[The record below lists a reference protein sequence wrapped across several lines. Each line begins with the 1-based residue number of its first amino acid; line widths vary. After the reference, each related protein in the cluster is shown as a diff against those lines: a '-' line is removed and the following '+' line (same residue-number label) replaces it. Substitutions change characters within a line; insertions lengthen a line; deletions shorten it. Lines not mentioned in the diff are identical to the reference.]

1 MNKLLILPLFAMIL
15 VAGCVSSNNVNNTT
29 QNNTTPVINNTTPP
43 AINNTTSIPAEA
55 VATTNVEIRNNAF
68 IPQIIVVKKGATVR
82 WVNRDYILHI
92 VKFSNTQSPA
102 LERGDVWSY
111 SFRDVG
117 TFEYRSSI
125 SPSINGTVIVT
136 E

>member
-1 MNKLLILPLFAMIL
+1 MNKLLILPLFFIVL
-15 VAGCVSSNNVNNTT
+15 IAGCVSSNNINNTT
-29 QNNTTPVINNTTPP
+29 QNNTTPPENIPP
-43 AINNTTSIPAEA
+43 AINNNTSIPAEA

-68 IPQIIVVKKGATVR
+68 IPQIIVINKGATVR

-92 VKFSNTQSPA
+92 IKFSNAQSPA

-125 SPSINGTVIVT
+125 SPSINGTVYVT